1 MQFIEAKKNRW
12 RSVALFLRFSL
23 FQFAA
28 CWYSTHISLEASI
41 YYIGSV
47 TWNSNWSVIIA
58 SSPKDA
64 IIFFSCHY
72 HTGSCKWWSFSNLM
86 TLFALFIDLFR
97 LSFLLDSDWNT
108 ILPACWALL
117 IGMTLLHVQCSGWL
131 PLPNSL
137 IFIEQFS
144 LWKSDTL
151 FKYMCIFLEVCCC
164 WSVRNWYLEGVDQDW
179 FHFHL
184 CLTCF
189 WWMY

>member
-1 MQFIEAKKNRW
+1 MQFTEAKK
-12 RSVALFLRFSL
+12 SLKECLFLRFSL

-47 TWNSNWSVIIA
+47 TWNSNWSVHYCLK
-58 SSPKDA
+58 PQWCN
-64 IIFFSCHY
+64 IFFSCYY

-137 IFIEQFS
+137 IFIEPFS
-144 LWKSDTL
+144 LWNSVQAVESFRL
-151 FKYMCIFLEVCCC
+151 WPGNCLINLVIFFTPYV
-164 WSVRNWYLEGVDQDW
+164 SN
-179 FHFHL
+179 
-184 CLTCF
+184 
-189 WWMY
+189 